1 MEKKLIKL
9 LLVTYLMEPLMG
21 SELHWQIDWLAES
34 NSYGTYAT
42 KQVLPRLQKL
52 DAILQS
58 KVKQLEEEIQ
68 LNFQILMGITS
79 MMTIILAMSLHA
91 CYMAC
96 KTRLDSAL
104 PPQTIEPNVSRLP
117 LVRPVENSTT
127 IEMTALDVDHDLKPK
142 WVERPIYQCRANS

>member
-1 MEKKLIKL
+1 
-9 LLVTYLMEPLMG
+9 MG
-21 SELHWQIDWLAES
+21 SELHSQIDWLSES

-58 KVKQLEEEIQ
+58 RVKQLEEEIQ
-68 LNFQILMGITS
+68 LNFQILMSITA

-96 KTRLDSAL
+96 KTRIDSAL
-104 PPQTIEPNVSRLP
+104 PQTIEPTVSRLP
-117 LVRPVENSTT
+117 LVRPIENSTT

-142 WVERPIYQCRANS
+142 WVERPIYQCRSKS

>member
-9 LLVTYLMEPLMG
+9 MLVTYLMEPLMC

-68 LNFQILMGITS
+68 INFQILMSITA

-96 KTRLDSAL
+96 KTRIDSAL
-104 PPQTIEPNVSRLP
+104 PQTIEPNVSRLP

-142 WVERPIYQCRANS
+142 WVERPIYQCRSNS

>member
-1 MEKKLIKL
+1 MEKTLIKL
-9 LLVTYLMEPLMG
+9 LLLTYFMEPLMG
-21 SELHWQIDWLAES
+21 SELHWQIDWLSES

-58 KVKQLEEEIQ
+58 RVKQLEEEIQ
-68 LNFQILMGITS
+68 LNFQILMSITA

-91 CYMAC
+91 CYVAC

-104 PPQTIEPNVSRLP
+104 PQTIEPTVSRLP
-117 LVRPVENSTT
+117 LVRPIENSTT

-142 WVERPIYQCRANS
+142 WVERPIYQCRSKS

>member
-1 MEKKLIKL
+1 MEKTLIKL
-9 LLVTYLMEPLMG
+9 LLLTCFMEPLIG
-21 SELHWQIDWLAES
+21 SKLHWQIDWLSES

-42 KQVLPRLQKL
+42 KEVLPRLQKL

-58 KVKQLEEEIQ
+58 RVKQLEEEIQ
-68 LNFQILMGITS
+68 LNFQILMSITA

-96 KTRLDSAL
+96 KTRIDSAL
-104 PPQTIEPNVSRLP
+104 PQTIEPTVSRLP
-117 LVRPVENSTT
+117 LVRPIENSTT

-142 WVERPIYQCRANS
+142 WVERPIYQCRSKS

>member
-1 MEKKLIKL
+1 MEKTLIKL
-9 LLVTYLMEPLMG
+9 LLLAYLMEPLMG
-21 SELHWQIDWLAES
+21 SELHWQIDWLSES

-58 KVKQLEEEIQ
+58 RVKQLEEEIQ
-68 LNFQILMGITS
+68 LNFQILMSITA

-96 KTRLDSAL
+96 KTRIDSAL
-104 PPQTIEPNVSRLP
+104 PQTIEPTVSRLP
-117 LVRPVENSTT
+117 LVRPIGNSTT

-142 WVERPIYQCRANS
+142 WVERPIYQCRSKS

>member
-9 LLVTYLMEPLMG
+9 LLVTYLLEPLMG
-21 SELHWQIDWLAES
+21 SELHWQIDWLSES

-58 KVKQLEEEIQ
+58 RVKQLEEEIQ
-68 LNFQILMGITS
+68 LNFQILMSITA

-96 KTRLDSAL
+96 KTRIDSAL
-104 PPQTIEPNVSRLP
+104 PQTIEPNVSRLP
-117 LVRPVENSTT
+117 LVRPIENSTT

-142 WVERPIYQCRANS
+142 WVERPIYQCRSKS

>member
-1 MEKKLIKL
+1 MEKTLIKL
-9 LLVTYLMEPLMG
+9 LLLTYFMEPLMG
-21 SELHWQIDWLAES
+21 SELHWQIDWLSES

-58 KVKQLEEEIQ
+58 RVKQLEEEIQ
-68 LNFQILMGITS
+68 LNFQILMSITA

-96 KTRLDSAL
+96 KTRIDSAL
-104 PPQTIEPNVSRLP
+104 PQTIEPTVSRLP

-142 WVERPIYQCRANS
+142 WVERPIYQCRSKS

>member
-1 MEKKLIKL
+1 MEKTLIKL
-9 LLVTYLMEPLMG
+9 LLLTYFMEPMMG
-21 SELHWQIDWLAES
+21 SELHWQIDWLSES

-58 KVKQLEEEIQ
+58 RVKQLEEEIQ
-68 LNFQILMGITS
+68 LNFQILMTITA
-79 MMTIILAMSLHA
+79 MMTIILAMSVHG

-96 KTRLDSAL
+96 KTRIDSAL
-104 PPQTIEPNVSRLP
+104 PQTIEPTVSRLP

>member
-1 MEKKLIKL
+1 MEKTLIKL
-9 LLVTYLMEPLMG
+9 LLLTYFMEPMMG
-21 SELHWQIDWLAES
+21 SELHWQIDWLSES

-58 KVKQLEEEIQ
+58 RVKQLEEEIQ
-68 LNFQILMGITS
+68 LNFQILMSITA

-96 KTRLDSAL
+96 KTRIDSAL
-104 PPQTIEPNVSRLP
+104 PQTIEPNVSRLP
-117 LVRPVENSTT
+117 LVRPIENSTT

-142 WVERPIYQCRANS
+142 WVERPIYQCRSKS

>member
-1 MEKKLIKL
+1 MEKTLIKIL
-9 LLVTYLMEPLMG
+9 LLTYFMEPMMG
-21 SELHWQIDWLAES
+21 SELHWQIDWLSES

-58 KVKQLEEEIQ
+58 RVKQLEEEIQ
-68 LNFQILMGITS
+68 LNFQILMSITA

-96 KTRLDSAL
+96 KTRIDSAL
-104 PPQTIEPNVSRLP
+104 PQTIEPTVSRLP
-117 LVRPVENSTT
+117 LVRPIENSTT

-142 WVERPIYQCRANS
+142 WVERPIYQCRSKS

>member
-1 MEKKLIKL
+1 MDKKLIKL
-9 LLVTYLMEPLMG
+9 LLVTYLMEPLMC

-68 LNFQILMGITS
+68 INFQILMSITA

-91 CYMAC
+91 CYVAC
-96 KTRLDSAL
+96 KTRIDSAL
-104 PPQTIEPNVSRLP
+104 PQTIEPNVSRLP

-142 WVERPIYQCRANS
+142 WVERPIYQCRSNS

>member
-1 MEKKLIKL
+1 MEKTLIKL
-9 LLVTYLMEPLMG
+9 LLLTYFMEPMMG
-21 SELHWQIDWLAES
+21 SELHWQIDWLSES

-58 KVKQLEEEIQ
+58 RVKQLEEEIQ
-68 LNFQILMGITS
+68 LNFQILMSITA
-79 MMTIILAMSLHA
+79 MKTIILAMSLHA

-96 KTRLDSAL
+96 KTRIDSAL
-104 PPQTIEPNVSRLP
+104 PQTIEPNVSRLP
-117 LVRPVENSTT
+117 LVRPIENSTT

-142 WVERPIYQCRANS
+142 WVERPIYQCRSKS

>member
-1 MEKKLIKL
+1 MEKTLIKL
-9 LLVTYLMEPLMG
+9 LLLTYLMEPLMG
-21 SELHWQIDWLAES
+21 SELHWQIDWLSES

-58 KVKQLEEEIQ
+58 RVKQLEEEIQ
-68 LNFQILMGITS
+68 LNFQILMTITA
-79 MMTIILAMSLHA
+79 MMTIILAMSVHG

-96 KTRLDSAL
+96 KTRIDSAL
-104 PPQTIEPNVSRLP
+104 PQTIEPTVSRLP

-127 IEMTALDVDHDLKPK
+127 IEMTALDVDHDQKPK
-142 WVERPIYQCRANS
+142 WVERPIYQCRSKS

>member
-1 MEKKLIKL
+1 MDKKLIKL
-9 LLVTYLMEPLMG
+9 LLVTYLMESLMC

-68 LNFQILMGITS
+68 INFQILMSITA
-79 MMTIILAMSLHA
+79 MMTIILAMSVHA

-96 KTRLDSAL
+96 KTRIDSAL
-104 PPQTIEPNVSRLP
+104 PQTIEPTVSRLP

-127 IEMTALDVDHDLKPK
+127 IEMKPLDVDLDLKPK
-142 WVERPIYQCRANS
+142 WVERPIYQCRSKS

>member
-1 MEKKLIKL
+1 MEKTLIKL
-9 LLVTYLMEPLMG
+9 LLLTYFMEPLMG
-21 SELHWQIDWLAES
+21 SELHWQIDWLSES

-58 KVKQLEEEIQ
+58 RVKQLEEEIQ
-68 LNFQILMGITS
+68 LNFQILMSITA

-96 KTRLDSAL
+96 KTRIDSAL
-104 PPQTIEPNVSRLP
+104 PQTIEPNVSRLP
-117 LVRPVENSTT
+117 LVRPIENSTT

-142 WVERPIYQCRANS
+142 WVERPIYQCRSKS

>member
-1 MEKKLIKL
+1 MEKTLIKL
-9 LLVTYLMEPLMG
+9 LLLTYFMEPMMG
-21 SELHWQIDWLAES
+21 SELHWQIDWLSES

-58 KVKQLEEEIQ
+58 RVKQLEEEIQ
-68 LNFQILMGITS
+68 LNFQILMSITA

-96 KTRLDSAL
+96 KTRIDSAL
-104 PPQTIEPNVSRLP
+104 PQTIEPTVSRLP
-117 LVRPVENSTT
+117 LVRPIENSTT

-142 WVERPIYQCRANS
+142 WVERPIYQCRSKS

>member
-9 LLVTYLMEPLMG
+9 LLVTYLMEPLMC

-68 LNFQILMGITS
+68 INFQILMSITA

-91 CYMAC
+91 CYVAC
-96 KTRLDSAL
+96 KTRIDSAL
-104 PPQTIEPNVSRLP
+104 PQTIEPNVSRLP

-142 WVERPIYQCRANS
+142 WVERPIYQCRSNS

>member
-1 MEKKLIKL
+1 MEKTIIKL
-9 LLVTYLMEPLMG
+9 LLLTYLMEPLMG
-21 SELHWQIDWLAES
+21 SELHWQIDWLSES

-58 KVKQLEEEIQ
+58 RVKQLEEEIQ
-68 LNFQILMGITS
+68 LNFQILMSITA

-96 KTRLDSAL
+96 KTRIDSAL
-104 PPQTIEPNVSRLP
+104 PQTIEPNVSRLP
-117 LVRPVENSTT
+117 LVRPIENSTT

-142 WVERPIYQCRANS
+142 WVERPIYQCRSKS

>member
-1 MEKKLIKL
+1 MEKTLIKL
-9 LLVTYLMEPLMG
+9 LLLTYFMEPLMG
-21 SELHWQIDWLAES
+21 SELHWQIDWLSES

-58 KVKQLEEEIQ
+58 RVKQLEEEIQ
-68 LNFQILMGITS
+68 LNFQILMSITA

-96 KTRLDSAL
+96 KTRIDSAL
-104 PPQTIEPNVSRLP
+104 PQTIEPTVSRLP
-117 LVRPVENSTT
+117 LVRPIENSTT

-142 WVERPIYQCRANS
+142 WVERPIYQCRTKS

>member
-1 MEKKLIKL
+1 MDKKLIKL
-9 LLVTYLMEPLMG
+9 LLVTYLLEPLMG
-21 SELHWQIDWLAES
+21 SELHWQIDWLSES

-58 KVKQLEEEIQ
+58 RVKQLEEEIQ
-68 LNFQILMGITS
+68 LNFQILMSITA

-96 KTRLDSAL
+96 KTRIDSAL
-104 PPQTIEPNVSRLP
+104 PQTIEPTVSRLP
-117 LVRPVENSTT
+117 LVRPIENSTT

-142 WVERPIYQCRANS
+142 WVERPIYQCRSNS

>member
-1 MEKKLIKL
+1 MEKTLIKIL
-9 LLVTYLMEPLMG
+9 LLTYFMEPMMA
-21 SELHWQIDWLAES
+21 SELHWQIDWLSES

-58 KVKQLEEEIQ
+58 RVKQLEEEIQ
-68 LNFQILMGITS
+68 LNFQILMSITA

-96 KTRLDSAL
+96 KTRIDSAL
-104 PPQTIEPNVSRLP
+104 PQTIEPTVSRLP

-142 WVERPIYQCRANS
+142 WVERPIYQCRSKS

>member
-1 MEKKLIKL
+1 MEKTLIKL
-9 LLVTYLMEPLMG
+9 LLLTYLMEPLMG
-21 SELHWQIDWLAES
+21 SELHWQIDWLSES

-58 KVKQLEEEIQ
+58 RVKQLEEEIQ
-68 LNFQILMGITS
+68 LNFQILMSITA

-96 KTRLDSAL
+96 KTRIDSAL
-104 PPQTIEPNVSRLP
+104 PQTIEPNVSRLP
-117 LVRPVENSTT
+117 LVRPIENSTT

-142 WVERPIYQCRANS
+142 WVERPIYQCRSKS

>member
-1 MEKKLIKL
+1 MEKTLIKL
-9 LLVTYLMEPLMG
+9 LLLTYLMEPLMG
-21 SELHWQIDWLAES
+21 SELHWQIDWLSES

-58 KVKQLEEEIQ
+58 RVKQLEEEIQ
-68 LNFQILMGITS
+68 LNFQILMSITA

-96 KTRLDSAL
+96 KTRIDSAL
-104 PPQTIEPNVSRLP
+104 PQTIEPTVSRLP

-142 WVERPIYQCRANS
+142 WVERPIYQCRSKS

>member
-1 MEKKLIKL
+1 MEKTLIKL
-9 LLVTYLMEPLMG
+9 LLLTCFMEPLIG
-21 SELHWQIDWLAES
+21 SKLHWQIDWLSTS

-42 KQVLPRLQKL
+42 KEVLPRLQKL
-52 DAILQS
+52 DSILQS
-58 KVKQLEEEIQ
+58 RVKQLEEEIQ
-68 LNFQILMGITS
+68 LNFQILMSITA

-96 KTRLDSAL
+96 KTRIDSAL
-104 PPQTIEPNVSRLP
+104 PQTIEPTVSRLP

-142 WVERPIYQCRANS
+142 WVERPIYQCRSKS

>member
-1 MEKKLIKL
+1 
-9 LLVTYLMEPLMG
+9 MG
-21 SELHWQIDWLAES
+21 SELHWQIDWLSES

-58 KVKQLEEEIQ
+58 RVKQLEEEIQ
-68 LNFQILMGITS
+68 LNFQILMSITA

-96 KTRLDSAL
+96 KTRIDSAL
-104 PPQTIEPNVSRLP
+104 PQTIEPTVSRLP
-117 LVRPVENSTT
+117 LVRPIENSTT

-142 WVERPIYQCRANS
+142 WVERPIYQCRSKS

>member
-1 MEKKLIKL
+1 MEKTLIKIL
-9 LLVTYLMEPLMG
+9 LLTYFMEPMMG
-21 SELHWQIDWLAES
+21 SELHWQIDWLSES

-58 KVKQLEEEIQ
+58 RVKQLEEEIQ
-68 LNFQILMGITS
+68 LNFQILMSITA

-96 KTRLDSAL
+96 KTRIDSAL
-104 PPQTIEPNVSRLP
+104 PQTIEPTVSRLP

-142 WVERPIYQCRANS
+142 WVERPIYQCRSKS

>member
-21 SELHWQIDWLAES
+21 SELHWQIDWLSES

-58 KVKQLEEEIQ
+58 RVKQLEEEIQ
-68 LNFQILMGITS
+68 LNFQILMTITA
-79 MMTIILAMSLHA
+79 MMTIILAMSVHG

-96 KTRLDSAL
+96 KTRIDSAL
-104 PPQTIEPNVSRLP
+104 PQTIEPTVSRLP

-127 IEMTALDVDHDLKPK
+127 IEMKPLDVDLDLKPK
-142 WVERPIYQCRANS
+142 WVERPIYQCRSKS

>member
-1 MEKKLIKL
+1 MEKTLIKIL
-9 LLVTYLMEPLMG
+9 LLTYFMEPMMG
-21 SELHWQIDWLAES
+21 SELHWQIDWLSES

-58 KVKQLEEEIQ
+58 RVKQLEEEIQ
-68 LNFQILMGITS
+68 LNFQILMTITA
-79 MMTIILAMSLHA
+79 MMTIILAMSVHG

-96 KTRLDSAL
+96 KTRIDSAL
-104 PPQTIEPNVSRLP
+104 PQTIEPTVSRLP

-142 WVERPIYQCRANS
+142 WVERPIYQCRSKS

>member
-1 MEKKLIKL
+1 MEKTLIKL
-9 LLVTYLMEPLMG
+9 LLLTYFMEPLMG
-21 SELHWQIDWLAES
+21 SELHWQIDWLSES

-58 KVKQLEEEIQ
+58 RVKQLEEEIQ
-68 LNFQILMGITS
+68 LNFQILMSITA

-96 KTRLDSAL
+96 KTRIDSAL
-104 PPQTIEPNVSRLP
+104 PQTIEPTVSRLP
-117 LVRPVENSTT
+117 LVRPIENSTT

-142 WVERPIYQCRANS
+142 WVERPIYQCRSKS

>member
-1 MEKKLIKL
+1 MDKKLIKL
-9 LLVTYLMEPLMG
+9 LLVTYLMESLMC
-21 SELHWQIDWLAES
+21 SELHWQINWLDES

-58 KVKQLEEEIQ
+58 KVKQLEEEIRI
-68 LNFQILMGITS
+68 NFQILMGITS

-142 WVERPIYQCRANS
+142 WVERPIYQCRSNS

>member
-1 MEKKLIKL
+1 MEKTLIKL
-9 LLVTYLMEPLMG
+9 LLLTYFMEPMMG
-21 SELHWQIDWLAES
+21 SELHWQIDWLSES

-58 KVKQLEEEIQ
+58 RVKQLEEEIQ
-68 LNFQILMGITS
+68 LNFQILMSITA

-96 KTRLDSAL
+96 KTRIDSAL
-104 PPQTIEPNVSRLP
+104 PQTIEPTVSRLP

-142 WVERPIYQCRANS
+142 WVERPIYQCRSKS

>member
-9 LLVTYLMEPLMG
+9 LLVTYLMEPLMC

-68 LNFQILMGITS
+68 INFQILMSITA

-91 CYMAC
+91 CYVAC

-104 PPQTIEPNVSRLP
+104 PQTIEPNVSRLP

-142 WVERPIYQCRANS
+142 WVERPIYQCRSNS